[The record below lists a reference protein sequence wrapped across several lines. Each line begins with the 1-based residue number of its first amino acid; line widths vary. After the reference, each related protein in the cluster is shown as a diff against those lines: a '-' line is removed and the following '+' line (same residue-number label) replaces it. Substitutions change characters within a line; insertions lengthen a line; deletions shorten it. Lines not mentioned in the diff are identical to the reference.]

1 MLIKSTGLENE
12 EGRALNK
19 SKTLAEVG
27 KVFDLPDGIV
37 GRNRL
42 APLKRSFNEVGDD
55 TS

>member
-12 EGRALNK
+12 EGMALNK
-19 SKTLAEVG
+19 SKTVAEVG

-42 APLKRSFNEVGDD
+42 APLKRSFDAVDDD